1 MQSISIE
8 KNVRNSYKP
17 LHVKSRDSLYFGN
30 TKEMKFTEE
39 MSKLRKSLQRFYF
52 EDCMHVKLKR
62 LLAIVKI
69 SNSLYK
75 IVKSIDS

>member
-1 MQSISIE
+1 M
-8 KNVRNSYKP
+8 
-17 LHVKSRDSLYFGN
+17 HVKSRDSLYFGN
-30 TKEMKFTEE
+30 TKEMKIYGGNVEITQKFTEI
-39 MSKLRKSLQRFYF
+39 LFWRL
-52 EDCMHVKLKR
+52 HVKLKR